1 MPDSRFS
8 FYERHNATAQA
19 ALARGV
25 RQSEDDQAHTEWLR
39 ADEAFDTL
47 ADVIGNAETI
57 RGLSDALE
65 DAKGWL
71 DNAKAQIRAVC
82 EGEG

>member
-1 MPDSRFS
+1 MPDSRFAI
-8 FYERHNATAQA
+8 YEHHNAREQA

-25 RQSEDDQAHTEWLR
+25 RQAEDDQAHTEWLR

-47 ADVIGNAETI
+47 ADVIGSLESI